1 MKVALFD
8 MDGLLLDT
16 EPITIQAKVE
26 EGKKI
31 GLLIQEEMVKH
42 TIGMSQKHVD
52 AYFTSLFGERYQHEY
67 FKKKRQ
73 EYLFAYM
80 EKHGLPIK
88 KGALSLLSF
97 LKEEGVPMAIVTSSS
112 REIVEQY
119 QKYHSLFSYFD
130 KIITGDEVKEGKP
143 HPDVYLH
150 AAEVM
155 QVKAEECIV
164 FEDSKNGVLSAS
176 RAKMTVVM
184 VPDLIE
190 PDEEVLSFH
199 PHIQSDLQSA
209 IPFVKEW
216 LIK

>member
-31 GLLIQEEMVKH
+31 GLPIKEEMVKH

-52 AYFTSLFGERYQHEY
+52 AYFTSLFGERYQHDY

-80 EKHGLPIK
+80 EKYGLPIK
-88 KGALSLLSF
+88 EGALSLLAF

-112 REIVEQY
+112 REIVKQY
-119 QKYHSLFSYFD
+119 QKYHSFFSYFD

-155 QVKAEECIV
+155 CVKAEDCIV

-199 PHIQSDLQSA
+199 PHIKENLQSA